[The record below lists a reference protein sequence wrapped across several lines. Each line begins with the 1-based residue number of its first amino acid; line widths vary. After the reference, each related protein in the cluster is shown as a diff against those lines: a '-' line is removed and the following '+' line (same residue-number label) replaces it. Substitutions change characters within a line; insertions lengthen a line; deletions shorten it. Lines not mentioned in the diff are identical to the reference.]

1 LKRLKTLNRLA
12 RSVARAES
20 WWFDVTRHVRT
31 SGDASVEKLTLLG
44 VPEAGVAYIPARPA
58 GVRAL
63 LKDLPIR
70 NPADYKFVDLG
81 SGMSRILFL
90 AAEYAFRRVEGVE
103 FAIELHEQACR
114 NIGEYRHFKQRC
126 SQLRSINAD
135 ACDYRFPNENLAV
148 FMFNPFGPEVTKK
161 VLANLAAS
169 VEKHRR
175 RVVVAML

>member
-1 LKRLKTLNRLA
+1 M
-12 RSVARAES
+12 
-20 WWFDVTRHVRT
+20 
-31 SGDASVEKLTLLG
+31 VEKLTLLG

-70 NPADYKFVDLG
+70 NPADYTFVDLG
-81 SGMSRILFL
+81 SGMGRILFL

-103 FAIELHEQACR
+103 LAIELHEQACR

-148 FMFNPFGPEVTKK
+148 FFVAVCSGFDVPRDDFGP
-161 VLANLAAS
+161 
-169 VEKHRR
+169 
-175 RVVVAML
+175 RVVLGANRRADARRISISRTRKYRVEPVLL